1 MNAAKLRRAPMQ
13 HKILGSTTLE
23 VSAIGFGCSRIG
35 GISATGRGRGE
46 TVRVLHQAQ
55 ERGINFFDTA
65 DAYAQGDS
73 ERLLGEAFRGRRD
86 KVILATKGGYLF
98 HDTESAAGSLGRV
111 VGLARRVKQKV
122 ESRLLGRKRQ
132 FAGQNF
138 APEYLVS
145 AVERSLRRLNT
156 DYIDLYQ
163 LHAPRTEQ
171 SRDSEVFET
180 LARLRTAGKVRYFGV
195 GLEALDDVEHW
206 FGHAAVG
213 SIQIPFGLLD
223 LEARNRVLPLAAAK
237 NVGLIARGV
246 YGGGLLK
253 PELSP
258 ESLRRMTP
266 KWERIAAFHRIASS
280 AARPIDEIA
289 LHYVLQMPEISCVLL
304 GMRTPAHLEE
314 NLRCVTRPA
323 LDVEL
328 VRAIERVDSEIPL
341 KPEA

>member
-1 MNAAKLRRAPMQ
+1 
-13 HKILGSTTLE
+13 
-23 VSAIGFGCSRIG
+23 
-35 GISATGRGRGE
+35 
-46 TVRVLHQAQ
+46 VRVLHQAQ

-65 DAYAQGDS
+65 DAYAHGDS
-73 ERLLGEAFRGRRD
+73 ERLLGEAFHGRRD

-98 HDTESAAGSLGRV
+98 HDPSSAVGGLGRV
-111 VGLARRVKQKV
+111 AGLVRKAKQKV

-132 FAGQNF
+132 FDRQDF
-138 APEYLVS
+138 SPEYLVQ

-171 SRDSEVFET
+171 SQDGEVIET
-180 LARLRTAGKVRYFGV
+180 LARLRAAGKIRYFGV
-195 GLEALDDVEHW
+195 GLETLEDVEHW
-206 FGHAAVG
+206 FSHAPLA

-223 LEARNRVLPLAAAK
+223 LEAQSRVLPLARAK
-237 NVGLIARGV
+237 NIGLVARGV

-253 PELSP
+253 PELP
-258 ESLRRMTP
+258 PDRLRRMTP

-289 LHYVLQMPEISCVLL
+289 LHYVLQKPEVSCVLL

-314 NLRCVTRPA
+314 NLRCVMRPA
-323 LDVEL
+323 LDAEL
-328 VRAIERVDSEIPL
+328 VRAIERVDAEIPL